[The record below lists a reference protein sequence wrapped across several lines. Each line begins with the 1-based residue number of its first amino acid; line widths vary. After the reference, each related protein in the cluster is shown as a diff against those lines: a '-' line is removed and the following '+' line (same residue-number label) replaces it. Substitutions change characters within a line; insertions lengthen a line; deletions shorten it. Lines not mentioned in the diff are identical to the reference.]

1 MVARLGAMVNSADI
15 ILRSGALLKKYV
27 RTRPR
32 VDAAR
37 EDPHAA
43 DAAFSAPLA
52 PALIRAFPLD
62 ATRADPLD
70 APANPS
76 ILPPSP
82 RCCHGSPPHPPPPPR
97 LVRYEHYLPD
107 VEMAPVR
114 NPEGGKADSFTQMH
128 ASLTH
133 TLGELKEKSE
143 AVATETNRAAAAA
156 ANAEIRRGKNFL
168 RGELPKLRKV
178 MAKKSKG
185 LTEEEK
191 TAREEMVD
199 ALEYAIECVKDGVT
213 RQAPPPPPSRRGG
226 SGAAGS
232 GAGSSGAT
240 VDVSKLTSGQGTNM
254 EHSEQS
260 RAFRAEF
267 EEAKRRQDEGLDEI
281 SKGLSV
287 LKNLGEE
294 MDEEVKRQAPIMD
307 AIDDKL
313 DSSAE
318 ELRTANG
325 KLKRVITDMRSTR
338 HFCIDVILIFIIL
351 GIGLYLFNTLG

>member
-1 MVARLGAMVNSADI
+1 
-15 ILRSGALLKKYV
+15 
-27 RTRPR
+27 
-32 VDAAR
+32 
-37 EDPHAA
+37 
-43 DAAFSAPLA
+43 
-52 PALIRAFPLD
+52 
-62 ATRADPLD
+62 
-70 APANPS
+70 
-76 ILPPSP
+76 
-82 RCCHGSPPHPPPPPR
+82 
-97 LVRYEHYLPD
+97 
-107 VEMAPVR
+107 
-114 NPEGGKADSFTQMH
+114 
-128 ASLTH
+128 
-133 TLGELKEKSE
+133 
-143 AVATETNRAAAAA
+143 
-156 ANAEIRRGKNFL
+156 
-168 RGELPKLRKV
+168 

-318 ELRTANG
+318 ELHGERETQEGHHRHALHQTLLHRRHPHLSSPRQIDSTSSTPSASDGVTYENLG
-325 KLKRVITDMRSTR
+325 RRKHHASRVHHNRKNRSPRARVPLLVHSRDSTERRVESRKLVSPGSRRVLSVEPLRGGGLR
-338 HFCIDVILIFIIL
+338 WGHHFSLMAFTYGPATSIPLTTYGSAMVLAL
-351 GIGLYLFNTLG
+351 AT